1 MQQSGKSIQN
11 SNLQEFLDSASNAA
25 KEGQQQ
31 FYTPKD
37 IAASLFRPLPA
48 VRKHLVTDL
57 HFGSGHLALG
67 SGADTCL
74 GLDIDSRILD
84 LRPPRD
90 RGSKIEDRSSSSS
103 TIHNPQSTISTKWH
117 LDQCDLTRWY
127 PIAHEAGIQFP
138 FITINPPFSLRWYA
152 DRLTHLRDSTI
163 PEVAAAAAAH
173 PEQIDSTLAS
183 FLIALDRLL
192 PYGEGFMVCNA
203 NTARRFFGDP
213 QSSSPSSKLPAS
225 SLMRFIWLWLEI
237 PGFLYENQMTEFDT
251 AVLYF
256 SRSHG
261 TSLHTSHS
269 ALGTS
274 SPLYLRAS
282 TGTAAAVDAALM
294 IPEVF
299 TAHRGHRYHFPH
311 DFYPQGIIETWKTV
325 SGEYADRHKGRLP
338 AWNITL
344 DERGRIKTYLTPFQ
358 KVSRKIPKDLANRLH
373 ALNGH
378 PPIALCVTATSRT
391 ALREATECGIWRV
404 DPAVT
409 AAIRQAMEEHAAQ
422 AAPFYRPN
430 TTQALGWVDE
440 NSALRCIEEGIGDAK
455 PGDMCS
461 IACSIEPT
469 EWKGERINLAGNPE
483 ELAYTGR
490 ELLVKL
496 TDPSGCQHYFHVRR
510 DDAKKDPDT
519 DPHTGKIKCLH
530 WHASDL
536 TKHFH
541 IPIPQDIA
549 ELRPA
554 DYQAKLAIIDQ
565 IEARVR
571 QNMAKA
577 G

>member
-11 SNLQEFLDSASNAA
+11 SNLQEFLESASNAA

-84 LRPPRD
+84 LRPPRPEKSAI
-90 RGSKIEDRSSSSS
+90 G
-103 TIHNPQSTISTKWH
+103 NQQSAIKWH

-138 FITINPPFSLRWYA
+138 FITINPPFSLRWYS
-152 DRLTHLRDSTI
+152 DRLTHLRDSNI

-173 PEQIDSTLAS
+173 PETIDSTLAS

-213 QSSSPSSKLPAS
+213 QSPNPQSAIRNRQSAITHP
-225 SLMRFIWLWLEI
+225 LMQFIWLWLEI

-261 TSLHTSHS
+261 THHKPEP
-269 ALGTS
+269 
-274 SPLYLRAS
+274 PLYLLAS

-294 IPEVF
+294 VPEVF
-299 TAHRGHRYHFPH
+299 TAHRGHRLHFPH

-358 KVSRKIPKDLANRLH
+358 KVSRKIPRDLANRLH

-391 ALREATECGIWRV
+391 ALREATECGVWRV

-409 AAIRQAMEEHAAQ
+409 AAIRQAMEEHDAQ

-430 TTQALGWVDE
+430 ITQALGWVDE

-455 PGDMCS
+455 PGDMCP
-461 IACSIEPT
+461 IACTIEPT

-496 TDPSGCQHYFHVRR
+496 TDPGGCHHYFHVRR
-510 DDAKKDPDT
+510 DDAKKEPDT
-519 DPHTGKIKCLH
+519 DRQTGKLKSMH

-549 ELRPA
+549 ELRPD

-565 IEARVR
+565 VEQRVR
-571 QNMAKA
+571 ENMAKA